1 MLPKHSAHNTH
12 NATLSLLRA
21 KTSAFHP
28 SYYRKW
34 RLQARPGQEP
44 ANGFQNICPN
54 SIPLLKKTGL
64 PAIPP
69 SK

>member
-12 NATLSLLRA
+12 NPTLSLLRA

-34 RLQARPGQEP
+34 RLQARPGQ
-44 ANGFQNICPN
+44 AKNLQMDF
-54 SIPLLKKTGL
+54 KTSA
-64 PAIPP
+64 PTQYHF
-69 SK
+69 